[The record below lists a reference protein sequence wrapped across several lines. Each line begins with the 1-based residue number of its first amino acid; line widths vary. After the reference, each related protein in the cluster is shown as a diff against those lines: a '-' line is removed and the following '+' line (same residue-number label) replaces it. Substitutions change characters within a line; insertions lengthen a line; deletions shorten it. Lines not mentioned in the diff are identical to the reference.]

1 MRHNTVTKRLGR
13 QTGHR
18 QALIRNMTTS
28 FLRYE
33 KIKTTETKAKI
44 INGVAEKMITLARRG
59 DLAARRQVLTIVQDK
74 DVVQKLFDVIAARY
88 SNRQATDSG
97 GRGGY
102 TRILKLGPR
111 HGDAAPMVLLELV

>member
-1 MRHNTVTKRLGR
+1 MRHNKVTKRLGR

-18 QALIRNMTTS
+18 TALIRNMTTS
-28 FLRYE
+28 LMEHE

-44 INGVAEKMITLARRG
+44 IAGVAAKMITLARRG
-59 DLAARRQVLTIVQDK
+59 DLAARRQVLTVIQNK
-74 DVVQKLFDVIAARY
+74 DIVQKLFDVIAARY
-88 SNRQATDSG
+88 NSRQTNDPG

>member
-1 MRHNTVTKRLGR
+1 MRHNKVTKRLGR

-28 FLRYE
+28 LLRHE
-33 KIKTTETKAKI
+33 KIKTTETKAKVVTP
-44 INGVAEKMITLARRG
+44 VAEKMITLARRG

-74 DVVQKLFDVIAARY
+74 DVVQKLFDVLAARY
-88 SNRQATDSG
+88 SNRQSTDSG

-111 HGDAAPMVLLELV
+111 HGDGAPMVLLELV